1 VRDLQGRGVGGDMS
15 DPTKGYTP
23 EERHHVEML
32 RKRREKLER
41 EDALKARKEA
51 NKK

>member
-1 VRDLQGRGVGGDMS
+1 MS

-23 EERHHVEML
+23 AERQHVEML

-41 EDALKARKEA
+41 EDKAKQAKEA
-51 NKK
+51 KPK

>member
-1 VRDLQGRGVGGDMS
+1 MIN

-23 EERHHVEML
+23 AQKHHVEML

-41 EDALKARKEA
+41 EDEAERKRKLTG
-51 NKK
+51 KKK